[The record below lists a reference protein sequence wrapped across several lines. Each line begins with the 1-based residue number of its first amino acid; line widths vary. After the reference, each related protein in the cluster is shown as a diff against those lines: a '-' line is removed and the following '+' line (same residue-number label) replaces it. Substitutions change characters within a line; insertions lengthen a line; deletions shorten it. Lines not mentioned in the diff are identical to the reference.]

1 MSGESLPGDGPDD
14 RELRRRWRQQF
25 DELPDAA
32 TDARI
37 RAAARAPGEVS
48 GAAWPPA
55 GGARINRRSTRFV
68 PLATAASVA
77 LLAVGLVRLMPRE
90 EYSAF
95 PDARESVAPAAPPSA
110 SRSAAPAVS
119 PATRGMTPAAP
130 PTDATDAEQPG
141 FVKDTPPGSSAA
153 KSRAD
158 GPEPIAKSREKAA
171 VRQAPVANDA
181 PASAESRPPPAHS
194 IASPGAAVRGP
205 DLDARSDDAPT
216 DTQPSPRPPRDALS
230 EGATRSEGDTRA
242 RDVAAAQEMTST
254 HARSQVHSDA
264 RAALP
269 SRLSNSV
276 LADAATRLG
285 LDVDLVKV
293 ISVDP
298 ITWLDGTLGCG
309 AGVQL
314 PLEAPVPGYVVTVH
328 AGGRSLRYHTDQFTR
343 FMVCERATAEP

>member
-32 TDARI
+32 VDARI
-37 RAAARAPGEVS
+37 RAAARGPGEVS
-48 GAAWPPA
+48 GAGRPPA
-55 GGARINRRSTRFV
+55 GGARINRRWTRFA
-68 PLATAASVA
+68 PLAAAASVA

-90 EYSAF
+90 EYAAF
-95 PDARESVAPAAPPSA
+95 PAARESVAPAASPGA
-110 SRSAAPAVS
+110 SRSAAPAMS
-119 PATRGMTPAAP
+119 PGAPGTTAAAP
-130 PTDATDAEQPG
+130 PRETSDAEQPG
-141 FVKDTPPGSSAA
+141 FVEDAPPGSSEA

-158 GPEPIAKSREKAA
+158 GPEPIAKSQEKAA
-171 VRQAPVANDA
+171 VRQAPAANEA
-181 PASAESRPPPAHS
+181 PASGESAPPPARS
-194 IASPGAAVRGP
+194 IAPPGAAVRGP
-205 DLDARSDDAPT
+205 DLDARPDAPT
-216 DTQPSPRPPRDALS
+216 DTQASPRPPRDATS
-230 EGATRSEGDTRA
+230 EGATRSEGDTRS

-309 AGVQL
+309 ASVQL
-314 PLEAPVPGYVVTVH
+314 PVEAAVPGYVVTVQ
-328 AGGRSLRYHTDQFTR
+328 AGGRSLRYHTDQFAR
-343 FMVCERATAEP
+343 FMMCEGATAEP